1 MSFDRSPEL
10 QLQDASCD
18 HKTCISITGNVL
30 RSQQLFFD
38 HMLFSAITRDALRSQ
53 GMPFGH
59 RSALR
64 LQATVCGQ
72 KASLD
77 QRTHRSSPGSASRT
91 LNTFAL
97 SGHFSGSADVSC
109 EVTVFFCHVVS
120 GCTFD
125 YRPRFANKGHGRR
138 SQEAFCDLSTCAS
151 IA

>member
-72 KASLD
+72 KTSLD
-77 QRTHRSSPGSASRT
+77 QRTHHSSTGSASRT
-91 LNTFAL
+91 LNTF
-97 SGHFSGSADVSC
+97 SGSADASC
-109 EVTVFFCHVVS
+109 EVRIFFCHVVS
-120 GCTFD
+120 GCTSD
-125 YRPRFANKGHGRR
+125 YRTRFANTGQGRR
-138 SQEAFCDLSTCAS
+138 SQKSFCDLRTCTS